1 MKDCFYQYR
10 KGLYEALKV
19 LTYQGSLIPVME
31 FAKADEETPFI
42 EILNMSSVLERDDDT
57 FMQMVTVDIM
67 VVTSFI
73 GDPGD
78 YGSKE
83 SDDIM
88 NLIMGKLITKGV
100 TVADRAKNIEMDDF
114 TDAGCWFVALN
125 YQPEW
130 DGIKTTI
137 RKILTITT
145 AIDEKLI

>member
-10 KGLYEALKV
+10 KGLHEV
-19 LTYQGSLIPVME
+19 LSTLGYPVME
-31 FAKADEETPFI
+31 YAKADEETPFI
-42 EILNMSSVLERDDDT
+42 QIFNMSSIYERDDDT

-73 GDPGD
+73 GEPGD

-88 NLIMGKLITKGV
+88 NLVMELLITKGV
-100 TVADRAKNIEMDDF
+100 TMADRAKNIEMDDF
-114 TDAGCWFVALN
+114 KDAGCYFVALN
-125 YQPEW
+125 YQPEY

-145 AIDEKLI
+145 AIDEN

>member
-1 MKDCFYQYR
+1 
-10 KGLYEALKV
+10 
-19 LTYQGSLIPVME
+19 ME
-31 FAKADEETPFI
+31 YAKADEETPFI
-42 EILNMSSVLERDDDT
+42 EMLNMSSVFERDDDAS
-57 FMQMVTVDIM
+57 MQMVTVDIM

-78 YGSKE
+78 FGSKQ

-88 NLIMGKLITKGV
+88 NLVMELLITKGV
-100 TVADRAKNIEMDDF
+100 THADRAANITMDDF

-125 YQPEW
+125 YQPEY

>member
-10 KGLYEALKV
+10 KGLYEV
-19 LTYQGSLIPVME
+19 LSTLSYEGTNLPVME
-31 FAKADEETPFI
+31 YAKADEETPFI
-42 EILNMSSVLERDDDT
+42 EMLNMSSIFERDDDT

-73 GDPGD
+73 GEPGD

-88 NLIMGKLITKGV
+88 NLIMELLITKGV
-100 TVADRAKNIEMDDF
+100 TVAERAKNITMDGF
-114 TDAGCWFVALN
+114 KDAGCYFVALN
-125 YQPEW
+125 YQPEY

-145 AIDEKLI
+145 AIDEN

>member
-10 KGLYEALKV
+10 KGLYKV
-19 LTYQGSLIPVME
+19 LRTLTYDGSPIPVME
-31 FAKADEETPFI
+31 FAVADQATPFI
-42 EILNMSSVLERDDDT
+42 QILNMSSVFERDDDK

-67 VVTSFI
+67 IVTTFV

-78 YGSKE
+78 FGSKQ

-88 NLIMGKLITKGV
+88 TLVMEKLITKGV
-100 TVADRAKNIEMDDF
+100 TVADRAAHITMDDF

-130 DGIKTTI
+130 DGTKTTI

-145 AIDEKLI
+145 GIDEN